1 MNNLLNFVDFLNECD
16 GGGVGFVTP
25 NGNGAGN
32 IQTPTI
38 GSTPGSVNQVG
49 CGNIGSGDL
58 PAYDFKRILS
68 INKKKK
74 KKSKIRY
81 YSKKQGL

>member
-1 MNNLLNFVDFLNECD
+1 MNNLLYFEDFLNECE

-32 IQTPTI
+32 IQSPTV
-38 GSTPGSVNQVG
+38 GTTPGSVNQVG

-58 PAYDFKRILS
+58 PAYNFKKKLN
-68 INKKKK
+68 INKKR
-74 KKSKIRY
+74 KIRY